1 MMSKTKHIIRN
12 SGGVEIY
19 TCEAES
25 FKEAVEKAVSSGAYL
40 READLR
46 GAYLS
51 GAHLSRADLSVT
63 SGNNREIKTN
73 QLGQFIITYTAE
85 TIWIGCES
93 HSIDEWMAFDD
104 DCLSKMDD
112 NALAWRDEWVE
123 IALKIIEK
131 SPATPTG
138 HKANQPAEATP

>member
-40 READLR
+40 SGAYLR
-46 GAYLS
+46 GADLS
-51 GAHLSRADLSVT
+51 GAYLRGT

-93 HSIDEWMAFDD
+93 HSFDEWMAFDD

-112 NALAWRDEWVE
+112 NALAWRDEWAE